1 MKFEWNPKFLG
12 WKYLNYILIAVA
24 LIVGLGVWWMPNKWA
39 EPETAAKWAKQKE
52 YLRAAREAKAA
63 AEEQKRMEDELGLI
77 YIDPGTN
84 PFPTEPPAK
93 DKTADSKEK

>member
-1 MKFEWNPKFLG
+1 
-12 WKYLNYILIAVA
+12 
-24 LIVGLGVWWMPNKWA
+24 MPNKWA

-52 YLRAAREAKAA
+52 YLQAAREAKAA

-84 PFPTEPPAK
+84 PFPTEPPR
-93 DKTADSKEK
+93 DSKKK